1 MKQNAIQRGAERCV
15 RSLHL
20 VFHSSWCS
28 STAGATRQPCTINRV
43 ACQRRCCSTYGPSR
57 TCFGNFLGDSLFI
70 KFAAI
75 SRMAASDHV
84 REPMLWSI
92 LIWSSVFSNAPAEFS
107 HHTRWPSFSSADVT
121 LKTAF
126 VQDHGF
132 GPFVEV
138 GYISD

>member
-1 MKQNAIQRGAERCV
+1 MDHQSGCLSAALLLDLRAKPHLFREISGG
-15 RSLHL
+15 SLL
-20 VFHSSWCS
+20 
-28 STAGATRQPCTINRV
+28 
-43 ACQRRCCSTYGPSR
+43 
-57 TCFGNFLGDSLFI
+57 I
-70 KFAAI
+70 KFAAV

-84 REPMLWSI
+84 REPMFWSI
-92 LIWSSVFSNAPAEFS
+92 LIWSSVFSNAPAKFS
-107 HHTRWPSFSSADVT
+107 HHTRWPSISSADVT